1 VGEGVREIE
10 RRENKR
16 GGKKG
21 DKVKGEKRE
30 DDLNTSESNVRMR
43 GEWISEGLCGR
54 ERERER
60 WEKGMGKRQCL
71 GGGGGGEGK
80 GWR

>member
-1 VGEGVREIE
+1 
-10 RRENKR
+10 
-16 GGKKG
+16 
-21 DKVKGEKRE
+21 VKGEKRE

-60 WEKGMGKRQCL
+60 WGMTKRYTMLCL
-71 GGGGGGEGK
+71 VARFLVMYK
-80 GWR
+80 P